1 MQSTFFSVMAT
12 ALAGTQ
18 HRVNVAIETAS
29 ADALKVMV
37 TADLGPT
44 PEKASEQEVQLRAA
58 MCRPLILVGSAVEI
72 EEALMKRLTQHVQA
86 LNEGVSL
93 LDEIRSIGATVQAK
107 AAAPATEQPAMPAL
121 DADADADADAEES
134 NASEA
139 VAASGAVSSSNE
151 PNLNLAASF

>member
-1 MQSTFFSVMAT
+1 MQSTFFSVMAA

-29 ADALKVMV
+29 ADALKVMI

-44 PEKASEQEVQLRAA
+44 PEKASEHEVQLRAA

-107 AAAPATEQPAMPAL
+107 AAAPATEQPARPAL
-121 DADADADADAEES
+121 DADADADAEDS
-134 NASEA
+134 NASQA
-139 VAASGAVSSSNE
+139 VAGSGADSSSDE
-151 PNLNLAASF
+151 PNLDLAASF

>member
-1 MQSTFFSVMAT
+1 MQSTFFSVMAA

-18 HRVNVAIETAS
+18 HRVNVTIETAS
-29 ADALKVMV
+29 ADALKVMI
-37 TADLGPT
+37 TADLGST
-44 PEKASEQEVQLRAA
+44 PEKASEHEVQLRAA

-107 AAAPATEQPAMPAL
+107 AAAPATEQPATPAL
-121 DADADADADAEES
+121 DADADADAEDS
-134 NASEA
+134 NASQA
-139 VAASGAVSSSNE
+139 VAGSGADSSSDE
-151 PNLNLAASF
+151 PNLDLAASF

>member
-1 MQSTFFSVMAT
+1 MQSTFFSVMAA

-29 ADALKVMV
+29 ADALKVMI

-44 PEKASEQEVQLRAA
+44 PEKASEHEVQLRAA

-107 AAAPATEQPAMPAL
+107 AAAPATEQPATPAL
-121 DADADADADAEES
+121 DADADADAEDS
-134 NASEA
+134 NASQA
-139 VAASGAVSSSNE
+139 VAGSGADSSSDE
-151 PNLNLAASF
+151 PNLDLAASF

>member
-1 MQSTFFSVMAT
+1 MQSTFFSVMAA

-29 ADALKVMV
+29 AEALKVMI

-44 PEKASEQEVQLRAA
+44 PEKASEHEVQLRAA

-107 AAAPATEQPAMPAL
+107 AATPATEQPAAP
-121 DADADADADAEES
+121 DADADAEDGD
-134 NASEA
+134 
-139 VAASGAVSSSNE
+139 AAQVGGGSGVDSGSGE

>member
-1 MQSTFFSVMAT
+1 MQSTFFSVMAS

-72 EEALMKRLTQHVQA
+72 EEALLKRLTQHVQA
-86 LNEGVSL
+86 LNEGMSL

-107 AAAPATEQPAMPAL
+107 SATPATEQPATPDL
-121 DADADADADAEES
+121 DAEDGDAAKVED
-134 NASEA
+134 
-139 VAASGAVSSSNE
+139 ASGADGFSDE

>member
-29 ADALKVMV
+29 ADALKVMI

-44 PEKASEQEVQLRAA
+44 PEKASEHEVQLRAA

-107 AAAPATEQPAMPAL
+107 AATAPTEPPDTPDL
-121 DADADADADAEES
+121 DADAEDGDAAQ
-134 NASEA
+134 
-139 VAASGAVSSSNE
+139 VGGGSGVDSGSGE

>member
-29 ADALKVMV
+29 ADALKVMI

-44 PEKASEQEVQLRAA
+44 PEKASEHEVQLRAA

-107 AAAPATEQPAMPAL
+107 AATPATEQAATPDL
-121 DADADADADAEES
+121 DADAEDGDAAQ
-134 NASEA
+134 
-139 VAASGAVSSSNE
+139 VGGGSGVDSRSDE

>member
-1 MQSTFFSVMAT
+1 MQSTFFSVMAA

-29 ADALKVMV
+29 ADALKVMI

-44 PEKASEQEVQLRAA
+44 PEKASEHEVQLRAA

-107 AAAPATEQPAMPAL
+107 AATPATEQPVAPDL
-121 DADADADADAEES
+121 DADADADAEEGD
-134 NASEA
+134 
-139 VAASGAVSSSNE
+139 AAQVGGGSGVDSGSGE

>member
-1 MQSTFFSVMAT
+1 MQSTFFSVMAA

-18 HRVNVAIETAS
+18 HRVNVAIEAAS
-29 ADALKVMV
+29 ADALKVMI

-44 PEKASEQEVQLRAA
+44 PEKASEHEVQLRAA

-107 AAAPATEQPAMPAL
+107 AAAPATEQPATPAH
-121 DADADADADAEES
+121 DADADADADAEDN
-134 NASEA
+134 NASQA
-139 VAASGAVSSSNE
+139 IAGSRADSSSDE
-151 PNLNLAASF
+151 PNLDLAASF

>member
-1 MQSTFFSVMAT
+1 MQSTFFSVMAA

-29 ADALKVMV
+29 ADALKVMI

-44 PEKASEQEVQLRAA
+44 PEKASEHEVQLRAA

-107 AAAPATEQPAMPAL
+107 AATPATEQAATSDL
-121 DADADADADAEES
+121 DADADADAEDGDA
-134 NASEA
+134 AQ
-139 VAASGAVSSSNE
+139 VGGGSGVDSRSDE

>member
-1 MQSTFFSVMAT
+1 MQSTFFSVMAA

-29 ADALKVMV
+29 ADALKVMI

-44 PEKASEQEVQLRAA
+44 PEKASEHEVQLRAA

-86 LNEGVSL
+86 LNEGMSL

-107 AAAPATEQPAMPAL
+107 AATPATEQPATPDL
-121 DADADADADAEES
+121 DADADDEEGDAAQVGS
-134 NASEA
+134 G
-139 VAASGAVSSSNE
+139 SGADSSPDE
-151 PNLNLAASF
+151 PNLSLLASF

>member
-1 MQSTFFSVMAT
+1 MQSTFFSVMAA

-44 PEKASEQEVQLRAA
+44 PEKASEHEVQLRAA

-86 LNEGVSL
+86 LNEGMSL

-107 AAAPATEQPAMPAL
+107 AATPATEQPATPDL
-121 DADADADADAEES
+121 DADADAEDGDAAQ
-134 NASEA
+134 
-139 VAASGAVSSSNE
+139 VASGSGADSSPDE

>member
-1 MQSTFFSVMAT
+1 MQSTFFSVMAA

-29 ADALKVMV
+29 AEALKVMI

-44 PEKASEQEVQLRAA
+44 PEKASEHEVQLRAA

-107 AAAPATEQPAMPAL
+107 AATAPTEPPDTPDL
-121 DADADADADAEES
+121 DADAEDGDAAQ
-134 NASEA
+134 
-139 VAASGAVSSSNE
+139 VGGGSGVDSGSGE

>member
-1 MQSTFFSVMAT
+1 MQSTFFSVMAA

-18 HRVNVAIETAS
+18 HRVNVTIETAS
-29 ADALKVMV
+29 ADALKVMI
-37 TADLGPT
+37 TADLGST
-44 PEKASEQEVQLRAA
+44 PEKASEHEVQLRAA

-107 AAAPATEQPAMPAL
+107 AAAPATEQPATPAL
-121 DADADADADAEES
+121 DADADADADAEDS
-134 NASEA
+134 NASQA
-139 VAASGAVSSSNE
+139 VAGSGADSSSDE
-151 PNLNLAASF
+151 PNLDLAASF

>member
-1 MQSTFFSVMAT
+1 MQSTFFSVMAA

-29 ADALKVMV
+29 ADALKVMI

-44 PEKASEQEVQLRAA
+44 PEKASEHEVQLRAA

-93 LDEIRSIGATVQAK
+93 LDEIRSIGATVQVK
-107 AAAPATEQPAMPAL
+107 AATPATEQPVATDL
-121 DADADADADAEES
+121 DADADAEDGDAAQ
-134 NASEA
+134 
-139 VAASGAVSSSNE
+139 VGGGSGVDSGSGE

>member
-18 HRVNVAIETAS
+18 HRLNVAIES
-29 ADALKVMV
+29 APAEALKVMI

-44 PEKASEQEVQLRAA
+44 PEKASEHEVQLRAA

-107 AAAPATEQPAMPAL
+107 AATPAIEQ
-121 DADADADADAEES
+121 
-134 NASEA
+134 
-139 VAASGAVSSSNE
+139 AASTDLDSEDDEAAQVGGKPEVESPSDE

>member
-1 MQSTFFSVMAT
+1 MQSTFFSVMAA

-18 HRVNVAIETAS
+18 HRVNVSIETAS
-29 ADALKVMV
+29 AVELKVMV

-86 LNEGVSL
+86 LNEGVRL

-107 AAAPATEQPAMPAL
+107 AATPATEQPAMPDL
-121 DADADADADAEES
+121 DAEDGDAAK
-134 NASEA
+134 
-139 VAASGAVSSSNE
+139 VGGASGADGLSDE

>member
-1 MQSTFFSVMAT
+1 MQPTFLSVMAA

-44 PEKASEQEVQLRAA
+44 PEKASEHEVQLRAV
-58 MCRPLILVGSAVEI
+58 MCRPLVLVGSAVEI
-72 EEALMKRLTQHVQA
+72 EGALMKRLTQHVQA
-86 LNEGVSL
+86 LNEGMSL

-107 AAAPATEQPAMPAL
+107 ASTPATEQPATPDL
-121 DADADADADAEES
+121 DGDDADASQAGGESSAD
-134 NASEA
+134 
-139 VAASGAVSSSNE
+139 SSVVE
-151 PNLNLAASF
+151 PNLDLAASF

>member
-18 HRVNVAIETAS
+18 HRLNVAIES
-29 ADALKVMV
+29 APAEALKVMI

-44 PEKASEQEVQLRAA
+44 PEKASEHEVQLRAA

-107 AAAPATEQPAMPAL
+107 AATPAIEQAASTDL
-121 DADADADADAEES
+121 D
-134 NASEA
+134 SEA
-139 VAASGAVSSSNE
+139 DEAAQVRGKPEVESPSDE